1 MRTRRWPAALAAS
14 MLLALATAMAPARAE
29 ARRVVTLAPHLTELA
44 CAAGGCARLVAVSAY
59 SDFPAE
65 VVRLPQVGNGWQVN
79 LEAVLAQQPD
89 LILAWDG
96 GTPAD
101 VIARLRALGLRVE
114 ALPIATLDGVA
125 DALQTVG
132 RWLGTE
138 AEADRA
144 ATAYRTRLA
153 AQRAA
158 RRGGAPIRVVYQIE
172 TAPAYT
178 VNGRS
183 PISEAMAVCGGV
195 NVFAA
200 LPTLAAPVGAEAMLL
215 AAPEAVL
222 YGGEENGAAIRGYW
236 QRLASVPAVRR
247 GALYPIDAD
256 RLARAGPR
264 LLDGVDE
271 VCSRLDDARRR
282 RAARP

>member
-1 MRTRRWPAALAAS
+1 MARRSMLAALTA
-14 MLLALATAMAPARAE
+14 LALLVSGTSIAA
-29 ARRVVTLAPHLTELA
+29 ARRVVTLAPHLAELV

-59 SDFPAE
+59 SDFPIALKQ
-65 VVRLPQVGNGWQVN
+65 RPQVGDGWQVN
-79 LEAVLAQQPD
+79 LEAVLAQRPD

-96 GTPAD
+96 GTPAAT
-101 VIARLRALGLRVE
+101 IERLKALGLRVE
-114 ALPIATLDGVA
+114 ALPISTLDGVA
-125 DALQTVG
+125 DALVTVG
-132 RWLGTE
+132 GLLGTE
-138 AEADRA
+138 TEAMA
-144 ATAYRTRLA
+144 AAAAYRARLA

-158 RRGGAPIRVVYQIE
+158 QRGAAPLRAVYQIE

-195 NVFAA
+195 NVFAD
-200 LPTLAAPVGAEAMLL
+200 LPTLAAPVGAEAMLV
-215 AAPEAVL
+215 AAPDVVL
-222 YGGEENGAAIRGYW
+222 YGGEENAAAIRGYW
-236 QRLASVPAVRR
+236 ARLKSVPAVRL

-271 VCSRLDDARRR
+271 VCARFAEARR
-282 RAARP
+282 ARSASR

>member
-1 MRTRRWPAALAAS
+1 MRRRLAAAALAALV
-14 MLLALATAMAPARAE
+14 LLASGTSLAE
-29 ARRVVTLAPHLTELA
+29 ARRVVTLAPHLAELV
-44 CAAGGCARLVAVSAY
+44 CAAGGCPRLVAVSAY

-65 VVRLPQVGNGWQVN
+65 LKRLPQVGDGWQVN
-79 LEAVLAQQPD
+79 LEAVLAQRPD

-96 GTPAD
+96 GTPAAT
-101 VIARLRALGLRVE
+101 IERLRGLGQRVE

-125 DALQTVG
+125 DALLAVG
-132 RWLGTE
+132 GWLGTDD
-138 AEADRA
+138 AAQQA
-144 ATAYRTRLA
+144 ATSYRRRLA
-153 AQRAA
+153 ALRAA
-158 RRGGAPIRVVYQIE
+158 QRGAAPLRAVYQIE

-200 LPTLAAPVGAEAMLL
+200 LPTLAAPVGAEAMLV
-215 AAPEAVL
+215 AAPDVVL
-222 YGGEENGAAIRGYW
+222 YGGEENAAAMRGYW
-236 QRLASVPAVRR
+236 ARLKSVPAVRR

-271 VCSRLDDARRR
+271 VCARFAEARRA
-282 RAARP
+282 RASQP